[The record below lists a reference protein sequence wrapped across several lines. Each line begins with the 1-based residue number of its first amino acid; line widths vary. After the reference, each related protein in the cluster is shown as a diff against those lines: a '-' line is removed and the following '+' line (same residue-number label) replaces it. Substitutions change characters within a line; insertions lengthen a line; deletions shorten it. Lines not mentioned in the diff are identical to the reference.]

1 MHDFFL
7 RPLNQKNYFL
17 IGTGLALFKY
27 LVELGVVMLSG
38 GARYAPVTF
47 ISPLLSIRQVDLSG
61 APDKVMLFILT
72 WSLPFLA
79 VAMVLSVRRC
89 IDAGLNPWYVL
100 WIACPIFNL
109 LAIVIFCFAPTRR
122 GLATLSEQ
130 AETTQD
136 VSFIQTALIAL
147 LYSFLIGGVA
157 LWWSVYWWQEYGA
170 TLFFTAPVLI
180 GAVSSYRVRS
190 RLRKKLSAA
199 VGAAIFNML
208 IMILALGLFGL
219 EGLVCLVIASPIMFV
234 ATILGAILG
243 FLIAQSTAQG
253 GHLSV
258 VLPILLCGLLADAW
272 SYREQQYEVLTA
284 IEIAADPHEVW
295 PVVIAFPDIER
306 KPQGIFAWGVAYPL
320 RARIEGDGIGAMR
333 YCEFSTG
340 DFVEPITTWDAPFH
354 LAFDVTEQPDS
365 LKEFSFF
372 EHIHPPHLDG
382 YLRSHRGEF
391 RLVPLEPGRMRLEG
405 RTWYSIR
412 MNPQGYWRMWADGII
427 HRIHLRVLD
436 HIRETVEEQ
445 KASTAIE

>member
-17 IGTGLALFKY
+17 IGTSLALFKY
-27 LVELGVVMLSG
+27 LVELGVVILSG
-38 GARYAPVTF
+38 GARYTPLTF
-47 ISPLLSIRQVDLSG
+47 ISPLFSIRQHDLSG
-61 APDKVMLFILT
+61 TPNGVMLFILI

-89 IDAGLNPWYVL
+89 IDARISPWNAL
-100 WIACPIFNL
+100 WIACPILNL
-109 LAIVIFCFAPTRR
+109 MAIIIFCIAPTNREPAISR
-122 GLATLSEQ
+122 E
-130 AETTQD
+130 ETAMTRD
-136 VSFIQTALIAL
+136 ASFLQTALVAL
-147 LYSFLIGGVA
+147 FFSFLIGGIA
-157 LWWSVYWWQEYGA
+157 FWWSVYWWQEYGA

-180 GAVSSYRVRS
+180 GAVSGYYIRS
-190 RLRKKLSAA
+190 RLRKNISAA
-199 VGAAIFNML
+199 IGAAILNMT

-219 EGLVCLVIASPIMFV
+219 EGLVCLVMASPIMYL
-234 ATILGAILG
+234 ATTLGAIVG
-243 FLIAQSTAQG
+243 FLIAMSTTQG
-253 GHLSV
+253 GHLSIA
-258 VLPILLCGLLADAW
+258 LPILFCGLLADAW
-272 SYREQQYEVLTA
+272 LYREQQYEVLTA

-295 PVVIAFPDIER
+295 PVVVAFPDIER
-306 KPQGIFAWGVAYPL
+306 KPHGIFAWGVAYPL
-320 RARIEGDGIGAMR
+320 RARIEGDGIGAIR

-340 DFVEPITTWDAPFH
+340 DFVEPITTWNEPFH
-354 LAFDVTEQPDS
+354 LAFNVIEQPDP

-445 KASTAIE
+445 TASTSIE